1 MQSGPTVN
9 ACVGFVLPCEVEHG
23 KNRCVSDEPLMAFV
37 ALGANLGDAAGTLR
51 LAAAELVGWSSAR
64 VLGSSLWRTKP
75 VACPPGSPPFLNAVL
90 GLQPE
95 PGVTPESLLDDLLAL
110 EARLGRIRSSLANAP
125 RAIDLDLIVFG
136 DEMRVTPTL
145 TLPHSRAH
153 ERAFVLAPL
162 AEIAPNLILPGQ
174 KKNRR
179 RIAGNAWTS
188 GRSCEDRTTNE
199 RERMLIHLREFTV
212 ESVSLFCSRCCGGF
226 FEHDDV
232 LAREG
237 GDRLYPL
244 ERVRCGLFHHLQLR
258 HFVQ

>member
-9 ACVGFVLPCEVEHG
+9 ACVGFELPCEGEHG
-23 KNRCVSDEPLMAFV
+23 KNQCVNDEPLMAFV

-110 EARLGRIRSSLANAP
+110 EIRLGRIRSSLVNAP
-125 RAIDLDLIVFG
+125 REIDLDLIVFG
-136 DEMRVTPTL
+136 DETRVTPTL

-162 AEIAPNLILPGQ
+162 TEIAPDLILPGQ
-174 KKNRR
+174 KTPVVGLLAMLGQAEEVVKIEPLMN
-179 RIAGNAWTS
+179 G
-188 GRSCEDRTTNE
+188 NE
-199 RERMLIHLREFTV
+199 R
-212 ESVSLFCSRCCGGF
+212 
-226 FEHDDV
+226 
-232 LAREG
+232 
-237 GDRLYPL
+237 
-244 ERVRCGLFHHLQLR
+244 
-258 HFVQ
+258 